1 MHLWAKTPVGTSEPT
16 PTDPWCWRTGQSIC
30 FGNANQKRYASGNM
44 LYKFKSKA
52 AGDLI
57 MLEDSG
63 RAILTIIGKG
73 DPQTLKQGIVQPP
86 EMPAAIAALQQAVV
100 EEDARMQLKVDAARD
115 TGRSLASGGPAISL
129 RQRSL
134 PFIRMLERCH
144 AQNKEIVWGV

>member
-1 MHLWAKTPVGTSEPT
+1 
-16 PTDPWCWRTGQSIC
+16 
-30 FGNANQKRYASGNM
+30 M

-57 MLEDSG
+57 MLEDNG

-73 DPQTLKQGIVQPP
+73 DPQALKQGIVQPP
-86 EMPAAIAALQQAVV
+86 EMPAAIAALQQAVL
-100 EEDARMQLKVDAARD
+100 EEEARLQLEADAARD
-115 TGRSLASGGPAISL
+115 AARALASGGQGISL

-134 PFIRMLERCH
+134 TFIRMLERCH